1 MLAIFVQ
8 FFCEFFPK
16 LRRTSLEFVGK
27 LAVSLNSET
36 TAITG
41 YFSAHVLLRV
51 FFKEGFARVMGI
63 DRW

>member
-1 MLAIFVQ
+1 MLAIVVQ
-8 FFCEFFPK
+8 LFCEFFPK

-27 LAVSLNSET
+27 LALSLNSET
-36 TAITG
+36 TAIAG
-41 YFSAHVLLRV
+41 HFSAHVLLRV